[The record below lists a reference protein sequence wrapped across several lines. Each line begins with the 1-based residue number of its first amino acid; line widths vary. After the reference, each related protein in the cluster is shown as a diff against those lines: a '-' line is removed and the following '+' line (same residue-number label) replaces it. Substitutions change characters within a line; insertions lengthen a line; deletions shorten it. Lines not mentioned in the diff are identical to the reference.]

1 MRQHTISRYHAD
13 PVVIL
18 VCYVQIA
25 NARHFDSIWIIEFGK
40 RGNAIR
46 KSLRAAGISCD
57 QPYDINT
64 KYFNCEYVRQKK
76 CIPKEEILR
85 MRWFELSETKT
96 FPRES
101 TATSTG
107 FAKNAFELDPSA
119 NARDK
124 EPARVLTIPKIHPQI

>member
-64 KYFNCEYVRQKK
+64 KDLTQDLNCTKQKHNN
-76 CIPKEEILR
+76 R
-85 MRWFELSETKT
+85 YTQ
-96 FPRES
+96 
-101 TATSTG
+101 G
-107 FAKNAFELDPSA
+107 GDPA
-119 NARDK
+119 NAM
-124 EPARVLTIPKIHPQI
+124 VGII